1 MILHTLLVR
10 LGLPAQKKYAHG
22 PLNSIHSLQKT
33 LYLVIRLSWER
44 PKLPMPSL
52 FLGQTEACGGEK
64 NYFNLRSDLPLI
76 VGIRWVGLVPPLL
89 VDLNLPVLLIFAAHE
104 CLKLS
109 LFSRKELEEYGPFC
123 RFLFI
128 ISTTIIDLFLS
139 AHFLFWRLPYTWFLN
154 SLLLA
159 IYLSFLTVYSFTVY
173 FRIVL
178 NWLTLHL
185 LGCHQL

>member
-1 MILHTLLVR
+1 MMILHALFVS
-10 LGLPAQKKYAHG
+10 LGLLAQKSMPMGLWVQYILCKKNIIHG
-22 PLNSIHSLQKT
+22 YK
-33 LYLVIRLSWER
+33 LSWER

-109 LFSRKELEEYGPFC
+109 LFSRKELGRIWP
-123 RFLFI
+123 
-128 ISTTIIDLFLS
+128 FLS
-139 AHFLFWRLPYTWFLN
+139 FSVHYFNNNNWPVFICSF
-154 SLLLA
+154 
-159 IYLSFLTVYSFTVY
+159 SFLTSAVYVILKLP
-173 FRIVL
+173 IVS
-178 NWLTLHL
+178 HL
-185 LGCHQL
+185 FKFSNSLFIYCLL

>member
-1 MILHTLLVR
+1 MMILHTLLVR
-10 LGLPAQKKYAHG
+10 LGLLAQKKYAHG

-76 VGIRWVGLVPPLL
+76 VGIRWVGLVHPFL
-89 VDLNLPVLLIFAAHE
+89 VDLNLPVLLIFAVHE

-109 LFSRKELEEYGPFC
+109 LFSRKELG
-123 RFLFI
+123 RIWAFL
-128 ISTTIIDLFLS
+128 
-139 AHFLFWRLPYTWFLN
+139 
-154 SLLLA
+154 
-159 IYLSFLTVYSFTVY
+159 SFTVHY
-173 FRIVL
+173 FNNNNWVVFICLFSTLRNSELESDVCRIRDS
-178 NWLTLHL
+178 
-185 LGCHQL
+185 